1 MDQCWRKKKKKK
13 KWRRSYKR
21 SEELMEEADL
31 GSCFRWLQKK
41 FLEQKDTHSCGMNN
55 LWLGWKWSNE
65 RLRNSPGTF
74 TAING
79 YLEQNVGMSSGLLS
93 QCLQER
99 LDKKGSQFFSSPGRH
114 HFFTWSWSRF
124 PAACPIAPSSLDW
137 EFYCHIMH
145 PWDQGYTMG
154 ELTLP
159 WTPELLL

>member
-1 MDQCWRKKKKKK
+1 
-13 KWRRSYKR
+13 
-21 SEELMEEADL
+21 MEEADL

-41 FLEQKDTHSCGMNN
+41 FLEQKDTHTCGMNN

-65 RLRNSPGTF
+65 GLRNSPGTF

-114 HFFTWSWSRF
+114 HFFYLVLEQV
-124 PAACPIAPSSLDW
+124 PSSLPNSPLQ
-137 EFYCHIMH
+137 
-145 PWDQGYTMG
+145 PWLRVLLPHYASLGSRLHHGWAYA
-154 ELTLP
+154 TLNSRVAAVIKSHRNTSG
-159 WTPELLL
+159 WAMSC